1 MHYHHSVLSIR
12 WALYFTLFGNR
23 LQERCSV
30 YHELLRYHTMPT
42 ECCEASVCVLFVSL
56 CVVPIAIWSHN
67 VTLCS
72 RISPFL
78 KSQAPLLSSSGFR
91 WLPLLW
97 HWTVSW
103 KYGCQQELFKF
114 SKTQLLLKMQY
125 HYINVQNEHLAN
137 GNHNLL
143 VRKCDATKKCKECAV
158 CAYLL
163 HMCGVH
169 AYIHVSIQ
177 LAAEHL

>member
-1 MHYHHSVLSIR
+1 MKTVLIKIIQCFISHWPWGNQSGFSSIGKMHYHHSVLSIR
-12 WALYFTLFGNR
+12 WALYFTLLGNR

-30 YHELLRYHTMPT
+30 YQELLRYHTMPT

-67 VTLCS
+67 VPLCS

-125 HYINVQNEHLAN
+125 IITSMYRMNTWQMEIITFWCESVMPLW
-137 GNHNLL
+137 G
-143 VRKCDATKKCKECAV
+143 
-158 CAYLL
+158 
-163 HMCGVH
+163 
-169 AYIHVSIQ
+169 
-177 LAAEHL
+177 